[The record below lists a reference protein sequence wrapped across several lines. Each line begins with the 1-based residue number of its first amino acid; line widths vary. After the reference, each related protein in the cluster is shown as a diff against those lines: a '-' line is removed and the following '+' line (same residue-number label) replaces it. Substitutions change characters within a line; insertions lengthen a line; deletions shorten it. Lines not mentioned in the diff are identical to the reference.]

1 MSWELITINILGGLC
16 IVLGFTT
23 YNLMTKNEK
32 LEDIAVS
39 YRDYIKK
46 LQQHIEFVET
56 KVQKIDEKGT
66 FRGDD
71 EIGWFFQNIKSLQK
85 SISKFKI
92 DI

>member
-1 MSWELITINILGGLC
+1 
-16 IVLGFTT
+16 
-23 YNLMTKNEK
+23 MTKNEK

-71 EIGWFFQNIKSLQK
+71 EIGWFFQNIKNLQK

>member
-16 IVLGFTT
+16 IVLGFTN

-71 EIGWFFQNIKSLQK
+71 EIGWFFQNIKTLQK
-85 SISKFKI
+85 
-92 DI
+92 

>member
-1 MSWELITINILGGLC
+1 MGGLC

-71 EIGWFFQNIKSLQK
+71 EIGWFFQNIKTLQK

>member
-1 MSWELITINILGGLC
+1 
-16 IVLGFTT
+16 
-23 YNLMTKNEK
+23 MTKNEK

-71 EIGWFFQNIKSLQK
+71 EIGWFFQNIKTLQK

-92 DI
+92 EI

>member
-16 IVLGFTT
+16 IELGFTT

-71 EIGWFFQNIKSLQK
+71 EIGWFFQNIKTLQK

-92 DI
+92 EI

>member
-1 MSWELITINILGGLC
+1 MSWEIITINIQGGLC

-71 EIGWFFQNIKSLQK
+71 EIGWFFQNIKTLQK

-92 DI
+92 EI

>member
-46 LQQHIEFVET
+46 L
-56 KVQKIDEKGT
+56 
-66 FRGDD
+66 
-71 EIGWFFQNIKSLQK
+71 
-85 SISKFKI
+85 
-92 DI
+92 

>member
-1 MSWELITINILGGLC
+1 MSWELITINVLGGLC
-16 IVLGFTT
+16 LVLGFAT

-39 YRDYIKK
+39 YREYIKK
-46 LQQHIEFVET
+46 LQQHIEFDET

-85 SISKFKI
+85 SLSKFKI
-92 DI
+92 EI